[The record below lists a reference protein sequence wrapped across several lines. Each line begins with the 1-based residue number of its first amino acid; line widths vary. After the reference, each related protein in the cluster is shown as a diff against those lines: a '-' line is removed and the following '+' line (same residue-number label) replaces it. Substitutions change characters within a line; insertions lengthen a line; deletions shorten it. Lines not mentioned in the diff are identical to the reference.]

1 MNPLS
6 VVAVLGLG
14 ILLGGEP
21 PSVSKTVPAKEAFE
35 RFRSLDGVWRG
46 ESTRGWKED
55 VSFKT
60 IAAGSAVI
68 ETSFDAHP
76 NETMFR
82 LDGEVLDLT
91 HYCVARNQ
99 PHLKATS
106 FDEDGRRV
114 TFTFVDGGN
123 LLSRDKGHM
132 DKAVGVEELPDG
144 FRAVLVLHDVEG
156 FTHEE
161 IGRLLGIEAGTS
173 KSQLARAREAL
184 RRRLGGR
191 VA

>member
-1 MNPLS
+1 MSRLS
-6 VVAVLGLG
+6 LLAILGLG
-14 ILLGGEP
+14 VVFGPIANGGDEP
-21 PSVSKTVPAKEAFE
+21 PSVPGARPARAAFE

-76 NETMFR
+76 NETMVTMFR
-82 LDGEVLDLT
+82 LDGDVLDLT

-106 FDEDGRRV
+106 FDDEGRRV

-123 LLSRDKGHM
+123 LPSRDKGHM
-132 DKAVGVEELPDG
+132 DKAVFRFEDSDHVTTRWTWYQDG
-144 FRAVLVLHDVEG
+144 RESWM
-156 FTHEE
+156 EE
-161 IGRLLGIEAGTS
+161 IRLTR
-173 KSQLARAREAL
+173 KK
-184 RRRLGGR
+184 
-191 VA
+191 